1 MNLIILAK
9 VITVNKLR
17 PLSNNLEV
25 MLKCKELPKGPHGV
39 KIWKDVPFA
48 SL

>member
-17 PLSNNLEV
+17 PSNNLEV
-25 MLKCKELPKGPHGV
+25 TLKCKELPKGPHGV
-39 KIWKDVPFA
+39 KIWKGVPLA